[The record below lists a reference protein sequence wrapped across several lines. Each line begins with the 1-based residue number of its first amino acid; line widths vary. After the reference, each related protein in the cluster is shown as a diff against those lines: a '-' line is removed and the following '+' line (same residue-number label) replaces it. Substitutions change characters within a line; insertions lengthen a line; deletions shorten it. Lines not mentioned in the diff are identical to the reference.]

1 MAVETSAMIAT
12 MTRTATAKD
21 PAPGRRR
28 PIVLGL
34 SGKMRRTTT
43 VRAVDTTVRV
53 SRTSRTASSPS
64 GHRG

>member
-1 MAVETSAMIAT
+1 MAVETSAMTAT
-12 MTRTATAKD
+12 MTRIATARD
-21 PAPGRRR
+21 PAPGRRS

-34 SGKMRRTTT
+34 SGKMRRITI

-64 GHRG
+64 GRLG